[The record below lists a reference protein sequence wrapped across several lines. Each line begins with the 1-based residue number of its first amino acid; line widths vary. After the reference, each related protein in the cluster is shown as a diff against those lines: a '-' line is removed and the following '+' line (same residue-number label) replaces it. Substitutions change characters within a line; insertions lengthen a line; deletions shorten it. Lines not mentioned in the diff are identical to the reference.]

1 MHDLV
6 EWLGAQLDADT
17 REASSVHALDCDIH
31 AYLQGDLE
39 SVKAAMAM
47 FHEAPGA
54 VCDCGIPAR
63 VLRETDAKRRTL
75 ARVRDALT
83 EAESADP
90 LVSRPARM
98 VLLVV
103 EPIARDLAAVYTD
116 RPGYREEWRP

>member
-1 MHDLV
+1 MDDLV
-6 EWLGAQLDADT
+6 RWLGTQLDADT
-17 REASSVHALDCDIH
+17 RQASSLHALECDIH

-63 VLRETDAKRRTL
+63 VLRETDAKRRIL
-75 ARVRDALT
+75 ARLGTTLT
-83 EAESADP
+83 EAASPDH
-90 LVSRPARM
+90 LVKGPARM
-98 VLLVV
+98 ALLVM
-103 EPIARDLAAVYTD
+103 EPVAKDLAAAYAD

>member
-6 EWLGAQLDADT
+6 RWLGAQLDADT
-17 REASSVHALDCDIH
+17 RQASSVHALECDIH
-31 AYLQGDLE
+31 AYLQGDLDA
-39 SVKAAMAM
+39 VKAAMAM

-63 VLRETDAKRRTL
+63 VLRETDTKRRIV

-83 EAESADP
+83 EAESPDH
-90 LVSRPARM
+90 LVSRPAR
-98 VLLVV
+98 VTLLAV
-103 EPIARDLAAVYTD
+103 EPIAKELATVYAD